1 MHDPILVVFDGTP
14 EQIHASSRTRIS
26 GLIMDVM
33 LLENLSRVQSPQS
46 SSLTPVPG
54 AH

>member
-1 MHDPILVVFDGTP
+1 VAGRDPILVMFDGTP

-33 LLENLSRVQSPQS
+33 LLESLSRATVGQQSDA
-46 SSLTPVPG
+46 VPRQ
-54 AH
+54 